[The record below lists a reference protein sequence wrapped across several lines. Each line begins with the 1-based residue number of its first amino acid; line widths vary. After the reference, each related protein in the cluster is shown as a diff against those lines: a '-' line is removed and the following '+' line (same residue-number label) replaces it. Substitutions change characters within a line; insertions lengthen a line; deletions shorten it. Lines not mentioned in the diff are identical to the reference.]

1 MEIALEV
8 KPVDINRLVQKI
20 FEIVVLGVESK
31 WQSLEFLY
39 RADSS
44 QSGYFGSYNIVEAQ
58 KYFDPTALSSEEL
71 SELEDL
77 LETLRNETKE
87 ISGEPF
93 THCKL
98 LFESSGD
105 FKIEYGY
112 DPVDWSVRTG

>member
-1 MEIALEV
+1 M
-8 KPVDINRLVQKI
+8 DINTLVQKI
-20 FEIVVLGVESK
+20 FEIVVLGLESN
-31 WQSLEFLY
+31 WESLEFLY

-44 QSGYFGSYNIVEAQ
+44 QSGYFGSYKNVEAQ

-77 LETLRNETKE
+77 LETLRDETKE
-87 ISGEPF
+87 MSGELF

-105 FKIEYGY
+105 FKIEYSY